1 VIYSIGLIFTPML
14 TYSQAFYQLKEKLQP
29 LYDADEASAIS
40 HLLMEFI
47 TGFGKLD
54 RLEKK
59 DIPFTKRQQDIFEQK
74 SVELIKGKPIQYV
87 TNSAWFMGR
96 EFIVNESVLIP
107 RPETE
112 ELVQWVVDD
121 QKDKEKL
128 RLIDIG
134 AGSGCIGISLFRYLS
149 NAVVTCVDISKEALD
164 VLQTN
169 IEWVL
174 NEEEKNKHPENIR
187 LLAMDFLDEKIRNKD
202 LGRFDIIVSNPPYIP
217 MRDKAKIHPNVKH
230 YEPDKALFVPDKDPL
245 IFYKAIASFGKEHL
259 KQDGYIY
266 CELDAKQATECKILF
281 EEADYKNVEIRKDMH
296 GNWRMLKAGI

>member
-1 VIYSIGLIFTPML
+1 ML

-29 LYDADEASAIS
+29 LYDVSEAEAIA
-40 HLLMEFI
+40 HLFIEFV
-47 TGFGKLD
+47 TGLNKLD
-54 RLEKK
+54 RLTKK
-59 DIPFTKRQQDIFEQK
+59 DTPFTKRQQEIFDTK
-74 SVELIKGKPIQYV
+74 TIELVKGKPIQYV

-128 RLIDIG
+128 RILDVG

-174 NEEEKNKHPENIR
+174 NGEEKNKHPENIR
-187 LLAMDFLDEKIRNKD
+187 LIALDFLNEPIRNKE
-202 LGRFDIIVSNPPYIP
+202 LGRFDVVVSNPPYIP
-217 MRDKAKIHPNVKH
+217 RRDKAKIHPNVKH
-230 YEPDKALFVPDKDPL
+230 FEPDKALFVPDNDAL
-245 IFYKAIASFGKEHL
+245 IFYRAISAFGKEHL

-266 CELDAKQATECKILF
+266 CELDTAHAEQCKVLF
-281 EEADYKNVEIRKDMH
+281 EEAGYKEVEIRKDMNN
-296 GNWRMLKAGI
+296 NWRMLKAQL